1 MDVVAKAVLDQLMQ
15 QDNDNKYARAR
26 AETKMINKRDG
37 DKTYADRRR
46 RRMKMMRMKGINQVR
61 LNRVDPA
68 PFACSCEE
76 PQPMGKRLPRVCS
89 R

>member
-1 MDVVAKAVLDQLMQ
+1 MDVAAKAVLEQLMQ
-15 QDNDNKYARAR
+15 QDNDKKSER

-46 RRMKMMRMKGINQVR
+46 RRMKMMRMKGVNQVR

-68 PFACSCEE
+68 PLACSCLE
-76 PQPMGKRLPRVCS
+76 PQPMGQSWPRVCS

>member
-1 MDVVAKAVLDQLMQ
+1 MDVAAKAVLDQLMQ
-15 QDNDNKYARAR
+15 QDKDKKLER

-46 RRMKMMRMKGINQVR
+46 RRMKMMRMRGVNQVR

-68 PFACSCEE
+68 PLACACEE
-76 PQPMGKRLPRVCS
+76 PQPMGQSWPRVCS

>member
-1 MDVVAKAVLDQLMQ
+1 MDVAAKAVLDQLMQ
-15 QDNDNKYARAR
+15 QDKDKKLER

-46 RRMKMMRMKGINQVR
+46 RRMKMMRMKGVNQVR
-61 LNRVDPA
+61 FNRVDPA
-68 PFACSCEE
+68 PLACCCEE
-76 PQPMGKRLPRVCS
+76 PQPMGQSWPRVCS